1 MTLLHIGWC
10 YLFIVHLNLKVF
22 GAAIALNTTYLSCYL
37 CQEIYVRFL
46 RNAVDKI
53 YFEERTAPFFSQVTL
68 QEWMEFLKYGVP
80 GTCMQCFEWWAFEVI
95 AIFAGIISVTDLAAQ
110 VVIINIIGLVY
121 MIPLGI

>member
-1 MTLLHIGWC
+1 MARDYVTWSIPGCYALIQFDCTKRWLQSIDRAQISTYIQVTMTLLHIGWC

-46 RNAVDKI
+46 SNAVDKI

-80 GTCMQCFEWWAFEVI
+80 GTCM
-95 AIFAGIISVTDLAAQ
+95 
-110 VVIINIIGLVY
+110 
-121 MIPLGI
+121 